1 MGKKKKKG
9 QEFPNSSINK
19 KLKKA
24 VWAEIPDF
32 IATESKNRD
41 SVILT
46 VIFVIF
52 LNLRV
57 FNEEK
62 CDKLQ
67 QREIWAESLWEK
79 K

>member
-1 MGKKKKKG
+1 M
-9 QEFPNSSINK
+9 
-19 KLKKA
+19 

-32 IATESKNRD
+32 IAKESKNRD
-41 SVILT
+41 LVILT

-62 CDKLQ
+62 CDKFK

-79 K
+79 IIMVKSIRLCNSFPRGVT